1 MVSSLEFVCTGQ
13 VYLPIIIAINRQ
25 GFGARAF
32 SLLLLYNV
40 AFIVPLLA
48 VTILA
53 YYGVGA
59 NALAKW
65 ARNHVFATKLAMT
78 VLFLAMA
85 ILMAA
90 MVWVNH

>member
-1 MVSSLEFVCTGQ
+1 MEFVCTGQ
-13 VYLPIIIAINRQ
+13 VYLPMIIAINRL

-40 AFIVPLLA
+40 AFIVPLVA

-65 ARNHVFATKLAMT
+65 AREHVFATKVAMA
-78 VLFLAMA
+78 VLFLAMG

-90 MVWVNH
+90 MIFWS